1 MTRRALLRAAG
12 GLSFLGLIPAERGF
26 ALPGSDPAQ
35 PLFTA
40 LPYLQPGPHNDT
52 SLIIAWQTDHKP
64 ASFTVVVAGISE
76 RLVPKRTERIS
87 GELGDDELRF
97 NYAVSVPALAAGK
110 RFRYQVFMDEKR
122 IAEGWFTT
130 QKPPGVKTRFVAFG
144 DNSFGDISDR
154 MIAYQ
159 AFKALPDFVLNTGD
173 NVYEDGTD
181 DEYARHFFPVYN
193 AEIAGPRIGA
203 PLLRSVPFYTVLA
216 NHDVHGKDDK
226 KHPVADFVAHP
237 DSLAYFTNM
246 YLPENGLTGTFA
258 PPLAG
263 PSEPIAHFKA
273 CAGSRFPRMSTYSF
287 DYGDGHFLCLDSNI
301 YVDPNDAA
309 LQTYVERDLLT
320 SSAPWKFVVFHH
332 PCFNVGAD
340 HYAEQHM
347 RVLAPIFERCGVAIV
362 WHGHEHNYQRTVPL
376 RFAPRETKGASN
388 VGSKARLVPGTFT
401 LDTRFDGK
409 KNTQPDGVIYITTGA
424 GGKHL
429 YDSEWGQKAQTHPED
444 GNLDY
449 IARFIA
455 DRHSLT
461 VIEMDRT
468 ALEIKQVDQWGAVVD
483 RCRMTSS

>member
-1 MTRRALLRAAG
+1 MTRRELLRAAG
-12 GLSFLGLIPAERGF
+12 GLSFLALIPAERGF

-52 SLIIAWQTDHKP
+52 SLIIAWQTDHKS
-64 ASFTVVVAGISE
+64 ASFTVKVEGLTEALTP
-76 RLVPKRTERIS
+76 RRTERLS
-87 GELGDDELRF
+87 GEGEDFETRF
-97 NYAVSVPALAAGK
+97 NYAVSVPTLAAGK

-130 QKPPGVKTRFVAFG
+130 QKPRCVKTRFVAFG

-193 AEIAGPRIGA
+193 SEIAGPRIGA
-203 PLLRSVPFYTVLA
+203 PLLRSVPFYTVIA

-226 KHPVADFVAHP
+226 KHPVADFTAHP

-258 PPLAG
+258 PTLMG
-263 PSEPIAHFKA
+263 PPEPIAHFKT
-273 CAGSRFPRMSTYSF
+273 CAGSRFPMMSTYSF
-287 DYGDGHFLCLDSNI
+287 DYGDGHFLCLDSNL

-309 LQTYVERDLLT
+309 LQSYIERDLLA

-388 VGSKARLVPGTFT
+388 VGSKARLVPGTFM
-401 LDTRFDGK
+401 LDTHFDGK
-409 KNTQPDGVIYITTGA
+409 TKTKPSGVIYITTGA

-461 VIEMDRT
+461 VIEMDT
-468 ALEIKQVDQWGAVVD
+468 AALEIKQVDQWGAVVD
-483 RCRMTSS
+483 WCRMTSS